1 MANAEHMPGSWRCVY
16 CTETHPAA
24 FVCCPFR
31 GKARAD
37 AEHIPGHAVRGGAAT
52 DAADTARTAASDGGG
67 KRRRSESH
75 AGDHT
80 RDEASSFSQVLN
92 ARDRDDAPLASEA
105 REARVRKRQ
114 AR

>member
-1 MANAEHMPGSWRCVY
+1 M
-16 CTETHPAA
+16 HPAA

-52 DAADTARTAASDGGG
+52 DAADTAASDGGG